1 MPQVGW
7 KTSSG
12 SKVPFFEALSLAEA
26 DGEWEGF
33 PYEVLL
39 GMRNQSTAERPD
51 AISVTQTL
59 SCPRKIFLQGEEDYY
74 VSPID
79 NFAMFRG
86 TIVHTM
92 LEDNKTDD
100 GQTEERFE
108 RDHRGIIISGSPD
121 SVRIINRGRR
131 GDRHL
136 IRDWKSAKFLPKYD
150 NAYTN
155 HQQQVNLYRW
165 LLHLDPLTTDL
176 EVVYVSMEGVRIIRL
191 KPSQVWSD
199 EEVESFL
206 DRRLMPLQAQ
216 REAGRP
222 VKYYSVE
229 EEDLWQCEYCPVRQI
244 CYRKAAI
251 EIRDG
256 LLSDSSNE
264 VQRVV
269 PRARKKKR

>member
-7 KTSSG
+7 LTSSRT
-12 SKVPFFEALSLAEA
+12 KVPFDEALAAAEA
-26 DGEWEGF
+26 DGEWEGMPF
-33 PYEVLL
+33 EVLS
-39 GMRNQSTAERPD
+39 GIRKQVTADRPD

-59 SCPRKIFLQGEEDYY
+59 SCPRKVFLQGTEDYY
-74 VSPID
+74 VSPMD
-79 NFAMFRG
+79 NFATFRG

-100 GQTEERFE
+100 GVTEERFT

-121 SVRIINRGRR
+121 SVRSIDRGRR
-131 GDRHL
+131 GDRFL
-136 IRDWKSAKFLPKYD
+136 IRDWKSAKALPKYD

-165 LLHLDPLTTDL
+165 LLHLDPERTDL
-176 EVVYVSMEGVRIIRL
+176 EVVYVSMEGVRILRL

-199 EEVESFL
+199 AEVEAFL

-216 REAGRP
+216 RDAGRP
-222 VKYYSVE
+222 VAYYSVE
-229 EEDLWQCEYCPVRQI
+229 EGDLWQCDYCPVQAI
-244 CYRKAAI
+244 CYRKAAL

-256 LLSDSSNE
+256 LLAEPDK

-269 PRARKKKR
+269 PRARKKK